1 MTRFASNF
9 VVFAIC
15 MLSHCWLRAGSESA
29 RIFPVA
35 LDVWLQVPDVKT
47 TKETMFGGVVGSVF
61 EKISKSPQ
69 WSAVVKNLRI
79 NNSSS
84 MDTTGFTITELA
96 ESVESMDGEFAFGLF
111 TEQGDNKWCLFLEP
125 KSEYV
130 AIEILRS
137 NLEKRF
143 EKQGFHRVET
153 RIGDCYLYTWSRG
166 DNCLVAYTIRDEKLL
181 ASNSPNQL
189 MEMATRWVQGG
200 ADGLASD
207 REFASASKSLSSRE
221 KSCVNLFFRNQG
233 LILCRSEDSMKKRF
247 TAEPTM
253 MAQMTWIW
261 FDILNSL
268 DTYRLLPF
276 FQSDV
281 TSTFASLQFPDRSK
295 GVELALRVQVN
306 TPVGDKL
313 FERPAKAVFPEDGPF
328 GAFDVVS
335 YSALH
340 ADFWTASDYLRFKQ
354 SDPSILKAKEEAREL
369 ARKHGLKLDSL
380 SKDSQHLHPIAY
392 RCLLADG
399 SSAMIFRFRNLEKSS
414 DVYSKRRFSSL
425 EGYRSFGNFIS
436 TTSRKTSDGIYHVEN
451 MTIPFNLPESLAS
464 SKTTASPR
472 VYGVRGEYFII
483 SNSERFFTEL
493 PVKPEDSLS
502 ESIGYR
508 MVKQKL
514 DQQFPGNTFALD
526 YWDFSHLIEES
537 GQRFEDSNFS
547 GTLRVLGAT
556 SFNDLFRSIAE
567 DLGPVG
573 GAVSKNDDGFRLDY
587 LMLTRR

>member
-1 MTRFASNF
+1 MNRFAAIF
-9 VVFAIC
+9 VVFAVC
-15 MLSHCWLRAGSESA
+15 MLSHSWLRAGSEST

-47 TKETMFGGVVGSVF
+47 TKETMVGGVVGSVF
-61 EKISKSPQ
+61 EKASKSPQ

-79 NNSSS
+79 KNSSS
-84 MDTTGFTITELA
+84 MDTTGFSITELA

-130 AIEILRS
+130 AFEILRS

-143 EKQGFHRVET
+143 EKQGFYRAET

-166 DNCLVAYTIRDEKLL
+166 DTCLVAYTIRDEKLL

-189 MEMATRWVQGG
+189 MEMTTRWVQSGT
-200 ADGLASD
+200 DGLSSD
-207 REFASASKSLSSRE
+207 QEFASASKSISSRE
-221 KSCVNLFFRNQG
+221 KSCVNLFIRNQR
-233 LILCRSEDSMKKRF
+233 LILCRSDDSMKKRLSS
-247 TAEPTM
+247 EPTI
-253 MAQMTWIW
+253 MAQMTWLW

-268 DTYRLLPF
+268 DAYGLLPF

-306 TPVGDKL
+306 TLFGDKL

-340 ADFWTASDYLRFKQ
+340 ADFWTASDYLRYKK
-354 SDPSILKAKEEAREL
+354 SSPRALKAIEEARDL

-380 SKDSQHLHPIAY
+380 NKDSQHLHPIAY

-399 SSAMIFRFRNLEKSS
+399 SSAMIFRFRDREKSR
-414 DVYSKRRFSSL
+414 DVYSKGRFSSL

-436 TTSRKTSDGIYHVEN
+436 TTSRTTSEGIYHVEN
-451 MTIPFNLPESLAS
+451 MTIPFKQPESLAS

-508 MVKQKL
+508 MIKQKL

-526 YWDFSHLIEES
+526 YWDFSRLIEES
-537 GQRFEDSNFS
+537 GQRFEDSSFS
-547 GTLRVLGAT
+547 GMLRVFGAN
-556 SFNDLFRSIAE
+556 SFNDLFQTVEE

-573 GAVSKNDDGFRLDY
+573 GAVSKNNDGFRLDY
-587 LMLTRR
+587 FMLTRR